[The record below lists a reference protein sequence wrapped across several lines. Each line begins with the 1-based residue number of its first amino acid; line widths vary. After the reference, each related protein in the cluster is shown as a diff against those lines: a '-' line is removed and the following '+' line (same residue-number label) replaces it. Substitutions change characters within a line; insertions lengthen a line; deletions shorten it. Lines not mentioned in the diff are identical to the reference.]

1 MSQKNVHK
9 KMLPV
14 QNGIGE
20 VKNVL
25 KGLRKC
31 VWGVGGGRELLK
43 KGIR

>member
-1 MSQKNVHK
+1 
-9 KMLPV
+9 MLPV
-14 QNGIGE
+14 QNGTGG

-31 VWGVGGGRELLK
+31 VWGVGGVELLK